1 MVDSMHGKNK
11 FYIMGRPYARKP
23 GYVAADR
30 EIGLS
35 TRGLRF
41 TQTHFIIGGYDQ
53 EESIMG
59 GVLITV

>member
-1 MVDSMHGKNK
+1 MDSMHGKNK

-41 TQTHFIIGGYDQ
+41 TQTHFRKGGYDQ